1 MIAVGWWVM
10 MSKVRFEKIENQI
23 PSGPGLYEIHTDT
36 GIALKVGIG
45 VSLRKRLLKHQ
56 ASRQSCLRLK
66 SGGDRRNPD
75 DVVSKGSILAKHLY
89 YDQSITRMYDLQ
101 SEAGRRSF
109 LFEKCHIIFRTT
121 ETKQAARELEKIR
134 ECGGAFRYVGRVT
147 VR

>member
-1 MIAVGWWVM
+1 
-10 MSKVRFEKIENQI
+10 MSKVRFEEIENRI

-45 VSLRKRLLKHQ
+45 VNLRKRLRQHL

-66 SGGDRRNPD
+66 SGGERRNPD

-89 YDQSITRMYDLQ
+89 YDQSIAPMYDLR
-101 SEAGRRSF
+101 SEDGRRRF
-109 LFEKCHIIFRTT
+109 LFEKCHIVFRTT
-121 ETKQAARELEKIR
+121 NTKQAARELEKLH
-134 ECGGAFRYVGRVT
+134 ECGGAFRYMGRVT